1 MKRSALYLFLL
12 SPLFAQLVLTHDEV
26 KILALR
32 ISFAQD
38 NSISSTGDGRF
49 LEVPSGNGCGDYT
62 IDPPPHNRDYF
73 QAQFEAVDNYFRNVS
88 RGRFGIDLDG
98 SHIMPENPEGSYE
111 MSMMLN
117 DYHPYAAKELQD
129 EQMAE
134 FFREAVELAYEE
146 SGVNYDAYDVLV
158 IFHAGIGQDFSLPFL
173 DPTPEDI
180 PSAYIDSEFLQRQ
193 LGTDQIT
200 LPDGSSVSSG
210 IILPETQNHLLYDIA
225 EDIFVDVG
233 EPCDYQFGLAG
244 TFALMMGFA
253 IGLPPLWEIEEGVAG
268 VGVFSLMDQGSNNG
282 RGLIPAPP
290 DPWTRIWA
298 GWETATSV
306 TPARAV
312 EVVARDS
319 LINQIV
325 RADINGAEYFLIENR
340 NNWVLAAADID
351 SLRWKNR
358 DVDNNNVMPP
368 YAEIL
373 MDSVD
378 IEIDEITGVITKIPN
393 YDIGLPASGLLIWH
407 IDESKIAQGLGSYAV
422 NSDRDHRGIDLEEAD
437 GAQDMGYPSLFIF
450 TDPSV
455 GLWSDMW
462 FDGNSQY
469 TLANPGFAG
478 QPPSFGPDTYPNT
491 RANNSADSFIEI
503 NNISAAGNT
512 MTFSVENSLVADG
525 FPDSSR
531 GIQFFYDFDGDGER
545 EIIGGNDS
553 LWWSGEESI
562 TTKAFHELH
571 GADFQL
577 CITNDELSPHLAAL
591 EDLGDSLH
599 LHLFSPTAGGEG
611 GFDLLWTQTVRDTMP
626 GLLYGFPDKDQL
638 TLDYFSSQLNFMKSY
653 YVTEDSVWIRAVTP
667 GMTVPPYRLVDWEIS
682 NGDYGSSP
690 ISGIV
695 NVHRNYGLLYSSE
708 DGDARTGLET
718 ILFNSLG
725 VVDID
730 LDGRLEFLATDTDG
744 TAYVFNSNMTYESGF
759 PLDLHATS
767 AVLTRDLFG
776 DAHPELVLQVE
787 GGDIVVVDWG
797 GRERYRL
804 SNSKES
810 ELRIVTDFR
819 GKNAIVSESSIWQF
833 DDAEETHGNEWAMDL
848 GSPTHRAQFV
858 AVLPSPRQPAA
869 TLMDNNRT
877 YNYPNPVQERSTTI
891 RVFVE
896 SAEKVE
902 ILIYDVAG
910 FFVEKLTMDDPVQ
923 GEVNEIVWD
932 VQKVESGLYFANVEA
947 TQGTESENKILK
959 ISIIH

>member
-1 MKRSALYLFLL
+1 MKRSALCFFLL

-32 ISFAQD
+32 VSFPQD

-49 LEVPSGNGCGDYT
+49 LEVLSGDGCGGYT

-73 QAQFEAVDNYFRNVS
+73 HAQIEAVDNYFRNVS

-98 SHIMPENPEGSYE
+98 SKIMPQDPEGSYE
-111 MSMMLN
+111 MSMMLSE
-117 DYHPYAAKELQD
+117 YHPYAGEELQD

-134 FFREAVELAYEE
+134 FFREAVELAYEKDE
-146 SGVNYDAYDVLV
+146 VDYDAYDLLV

-180 PSAYIDSEFLQRQ
+180 PSTYIDAEFLQQQ
-193 LGTDQIT
+193 LSVDKIT

-225 EDIFVDVG
+225 EEVFFGVD
-233 EPCDYQFGLAG
+233 EPCDYQFGLTG

-253 IGLPPLWEIEEGVAG
+253 IGLPPLWEIEKGVAG
-268 VGVFSLMDQGSNNG
+268 VGVFALMDQGSNNG

-298 GWETATSV
+298 GWETTTTV
-306 TPARAV
+306 TPGTVV
-312 EVVARDS
+312 ELLSRDAAADK
-319 LINQIV
+319 IV
-325 RADINGAEYFLIENR
+325 RAEINGSEYFLIENR
-340 NNWVLAAADID
+340 NNWVSGAADVD

-358 DVDNNNVMPP
+358 DADNIMPP

-373 MDSVD
+373 LDSVN
-378 IEIDEITGVITKIPN
+378 IGIDETSGVIAKIPD

-422 NSDRDHRGIDLEEAD
+422 NIDRDHRGIDLEEAD
-437 GAQDMGYPSLFIF
+437 GAQDIGYPSLFIF
-450 TDPSV
+450 TDPSI

-469 TLANPGFAG
+469 TLANPAFAD

-491 RANNSADSFIEI
+491 RANNGADSFIEI
-503 NNISAAGNT
+503 NNIAVAGKT
-512 MTFSVENSLVADG
+512 MTFSVENSLVTDG
-525 FPDSSR
+525 FPDSSL
-531 GIQFFYDFDGDGER
+531 GIQFFYDFDGDGQR
-545 EIIGGNDS
+545 EIIGGKDS
-553 LWWSGEESI
+553 LWWSGADLI
-562 TTKAFHELH
+562 VTGAFHKLH
-571 GADFQL
+571 GKDFQL
-577 CITNDELSPHLAAL
+577 SITNDEVSPHLAAL

-599 LHLFSPTAGGEG
+599 LHLFSPAAGGEG
-611 GFDLLWTQTVRDTMP
+611 GFDLLWTQTVHDTMP
-626 GLLYGFPDKDQL
+626 GLLYGFADEDELVLEYYDEQL
-638 TLDYFSSQLNFMKSY
+638 VNRKSIHM
-653 YVTEDSVWIRAVTP
+653 TEDSVWTIVEDVIDVTQP
-667 GMTVPPYRLVDWEIS
+667 FRRVAWELS
-682 NGDYGSSP
+682 YQDDGSSP
-690 ISGIV
+690 ISGIAS
-695 NVHRNYGLLYSSE
+695 VHRDYGLHYSSE
-708 DGDARTGLET
+708 DGEGQTGFQM

-725 VVDID
+725 IVDID

-744 TAYVFNSNMTYESGF
+744 TAYVINSNMTHEFGF

-767 AVLTRDLFG
+767 AVLARDLFG
-776 DAHPELVLQVE
+776 DAHPEIVLQVE

-810 ELRIVTDFR
+810 ELRMVTEFK
-819 GKNAIVSESSIWQF
+819 GKSAVVAESVIWQF
-833 DDAEETHGNEWAMDL
+833 DDAAETSGNEWPMDL
-848 GSPTHRAQFV
+848 GSPTHSAEFV
-858 AVLPSPRQPAA
+858 ATFPSPRQPAA

-877 YNYPNPVQERSTTI
+877 YNYPNPVQEGSTTI

-902 ILIYDVAG
+902 IRIYDVAG
-910 FFVEKLTMDDPVQ
+910 FFVEKLTMDDLVQ

-932 VQKVESGLYFANVEA
+932 VQTVESGLYFANVEA
-947 TQGTESENKILK
+947 TQGAKSEKKILK
-959 ISIIH
+959 ISVIH